1 MQSSVLP
8 TICSDWSGHV
18 CLWFA
23 WFYLEGREPQPAA
36 ATAVACAM
44 QAMQPGDAETGIL
57 RIAFCFL
64 TEPATTPAMRKASS
78 HAQACDIFSLTIAS
92 ASMAPADGEWVLSG
106 NGL

>member
-1 MQSSVLP
+1 MQSSLLP
-8 TICSDWSGHV
+8 KDCSDWSGHGFH
-18 CLWFA
+18 FA
-23 WFYLEGREPQPAA
+23 CFYLERREPDKLQY
-36 ATAVACAM
+36 TAVACAL
-44 QAMQPGDAETGIL
+44 QAMQPCDAETGIL

-78 HAQACDIFSLTIAS
+78 HAQASDIFSLTIAS